1 MAPLLL
7 FFLLLFLLLFL
18 PSFSSSSSFSVRA
31 QVPKISD
38 GQDNPYFQRWPHS
51 EPQNLGTQHTAKSR
65 LASNLLCSWYDF
77 WPTASIPPVL
87 DVHVYETESFYGVV
101 EDWTQGFV
109 HARWVPY
116 N

>member
-38 GQDNPYFQRWPHS
+38 GQDNPYFQR
-51 EPQNLGTQHTAKSR
+51 
-65 LASNLLCSWYDF
+65 
-77 WPTASIPPVL
+77 
-87 DVHVYETESFYGVV
+87 
-101 EDWTQGFV
+101 
-109 HARWVPY
+109 
-116 N
+116 